1 MIKGIKQNKRHVRY
15 LNLIF
20 IDICF
25 SVSDQQF
32 YQEKDKVEDEMA
44 GLDIVTSVKM
54 LTGRQM
60 NFINT

>member
-20 IDICF
+20 IYICF

>member
-1 MIKGIKQNKRHVRY
+1 MA
-15 LNLIF
+15 NLIF
-20 IDICF
+20 NDICF